1 MKDSIKKILAR
12 YLPKIILH
20 WWQEQ
25 INRPMLIQNMNA
37 DFTKKQKTILVSYI
51 THPLERDSFLFSR
64 HANTIECAQI
74 LKILINYDF
83 KIDLI
88 NCYDAKNINLI
99 RDKKY
104 DVIFGLGDPFFEASL
119 NNKHALKIIYLT
131 ESSPDWSKEKEL
143 ERISYFYKRHH
154 KHVPLTRSGLYYLNK
169 HLKVADYAVM
179 IGNKFNSMS
188 YSEFLF
194 NKIYLVSPT
203 GLLNHNYKFIA
214 RNYKKTK
221 KKFVWFGSHGAIH
234 KGLDILVDVFTDCPD
249 LNLFICGL
257 STHEEGL
264 FNLSSTNISNLGFV
278 DVNSNEF
285 VDLVN
290 ECSFVI
296 LPSCSEGMSTSVI
309 TCMNHGLIPIVTR
322 ETGIDL
328 DCFGY
333 YLDDYKVEYVKDVVK
348 RCSLL
353 DDKILE
359 EQHEKVLKYSRKK
372 FNIHNFSSE
381 IDSILS
387 EIIFNE

>member
-1 MKDSIKKILAR
+1 MKYSVKNILAR
-12 YLPKIILH
+12 YIPKKIIDWLY
-20 WWQEQ
+20 EQ
-25 INRPMLIQNMNA
+25 INPPMLIQNINA
-37 DFTKKQKTILVSYI
+37 DFTKKQKTILVSY
-51 THPLERDSFLFSR
+51 TTTPLETYSFLYSR
-64 HANTIECAQI
+64 ATNVIECAQI

-88 NCYDAKNINLI
+88 NCHDDKNIKLI

-104 DVIFGLGDPFFEASL
+104 DVIFGFCDPFFEASV
-119 NNKHALKIIYLT
+119 NNRHALKIIYLT

-143 ERISYFYKRHH
+143 ERIRYFYKRHH
-154 KHVPLTRSGLYYLNK
+154 KHVHLTRSGSYYLNR

-188 YSEFLF
+188 YSEWF

-221 KKFVWFGSHGAIH
+221 KKFVWFGSRGAIH
-234 KGLDILVDVFTDCPD
+234 KGLDILVDVFTDLPD

-264 FNLSSTNISNLGFV
+264 FNLNKTNIKNLGFV
-278 DVNSNEF
+278 NVNSNEF
-285 VDLVN
+285 IDLVN
-290 ECSFVI
+290 DCSFVI

-328 DCFGY
+328 DGFGY

-359 EQHEKVLKYSRKK
+359 EQHEKVFNYSRKK
-372 FNIHNFSSE
+372 FNIRNFSSE